1 MNIFKAKTKRQ
12 TLGDIG
18 EKAACRY
25 LKLRG
30 YKILK
35 RNFIAAD
42 GEIDIVAESR
52 SAIVFVEVKTR
63 TKETQNEMESRPS
76 AAVTPHKQRHILR
89 TSKFFPKPNGKPMRF
104 DIIEV
109 IYAKENLK
117 KPEQITHMVSAFNR
131 DTAYSK
137 K

>member
-1 MNIFKAKTKRQ
+1 MNIFKAKTKRR

>member
-1 MNIFKAKTKRQ
+1 MNIFKVKTKRR

>member
-1 MNIFKAKTKRQ
+1 MNIFKAKTKRR

-63 TKETQNEMESRPS
+63 TKETQSEMESRPS

>member
-1 MNIFKAKTKRQ
+1 MNIFKAKTKRR

-117 KPEQITHMVSAFNR
+117 KPEKITHMVSAFNR

>member
-1 MNIFKAKTKRQ
+1 MNIFKAKTKRR

-18 EKAACRY
+18 EKAACHY
-25 LKLRG
+25 LKTRG
-30 YKILK
+30 YRILK
-35 RNFIAAD
+35 RNFIAED

-63 TKETQNEMESRPS
+63 TKQAQSEKEARPA
-76 AAVTPHKQRHILR
+76 AAVTPDKQKRILR

-109 IYAKENLK
+109 IYSTSNLK
-117 KPEQITHMVSAFNR
+117 KPEEITHMISAFNH
-131 DTAYSK
+131 DTAYRRK
-137 K
+137 